1 MGLYKRGK
9 IWWYDF
15 RYRGRRCQGST
26 SISNKGLA
34 TRIYHKTRTE
44 VIEGKFFPDSV
55 GGKRSFKDLMDRYEK
70 EYISKKSSDALR
82 VFKGY
87 RKNLANFF
95 SSYTISDITPKIIN
109 SYKTARLQTGVTGG
123 TVNREFSCL
132 RHAFNLAVKEW
143 QWIRVNPCGAVSM
156 EKENPP
162 RDRWLNQEEEN
173 ALLQVCPD
181 WLRDIVV
188 FMIHTGLRTAELLSL
203 SWSNVDLFREVIIVK
218 DGKRNGV
225 RTVPLDTEA
234 IKVLT
239 EKSKVRVIDNDLL
252 FCSGNRRS
260 FNSFLGQVFSAAL
273 LNAGVE
279 DFRLGDLRHTC
290 ATRWLH
296 AGVDLYKVQL
306 LLGHK
311 KATMT
316 QRYAHHSPETLR
328 EAIEKVE
335 SYYNIP
341 TESIIKANN

>member
-1 MGLYKRGK
+1 MGLIKRGK
-9 IWWYDF
+9 IWHYDF
-15 RYRGRRCQGST
+15 RYKGRRYQGST
-26 SISNKGLA
+26 GIANKGLA
-34 TRIYHKTRTE
+34 TRIYHKTR
-44 VIEGKFFPDSV
+44 IEIIEAKFFPDSV
-55 GGKRSFKDLMDRYEK
+55 GSRCSFKDLMDRYEK
-70 EYISKKSSDALR
+70 EYISKKSSDTLR

-87 RKNLANFF
+87 IKNLTSFF
-95 SSYTISDITPKIIN
+95 ASYTISDITPKIIN

-156 EKENPP
+156 EKENSP

-173 ALLQVCPD
+173 ALLQVCSA

-203 SWSNVDLFREVIIVK
+203 SWLDVDLFREVITVK
-218 DGKRNGV
+218 DGKKNGV
-225 RTVPLDTEA
+225 RTVPLDSEV

-239 EKSKVRVIDNDLL
+239 EKSKVRSIDNNLV

-260 FNSFLGQVFSAAL
+260 FNTYLNKAFSNAL
-273 LNAGVE
+273 MSAGIE
-279 DFRLGDLRHTC
+279 DFRLHDLRHTA

-296 AGVDLYKVQL
+296 AGVDLYTVQL

-311 KATMT
+311 KAAMT

-328 EAIEKVE
+328 KAIEKVE

-341 TESIIKANN
+341 TESIIKASN